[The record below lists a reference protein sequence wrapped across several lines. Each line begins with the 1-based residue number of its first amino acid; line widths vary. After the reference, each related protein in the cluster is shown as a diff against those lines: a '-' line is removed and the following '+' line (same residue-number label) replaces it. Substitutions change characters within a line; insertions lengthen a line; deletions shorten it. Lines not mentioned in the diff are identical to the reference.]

1 MEGIPST
8 DKAICGDWKEK
19 GRARPRADSRR
30 TTSGGSFWVC
40 LIRSRRKNVLIW
52 FQDCG
57 FKPRLDLTGV
67 SAAGDQR
74 LYEYDTHI
82 HGRGA
87 QGKLE
92 VENLGVSV
100 LRLQGPLGEMQK
112 SGPSQVTS
120 LSPVNRKLRGIQ
132 ASGLQPVPPAH
143 PSLSLVPLNSVC
155 EAVTLPWHHSVCSV
169 IHTYSSLDNELSYGL
184 GTERLPK
191 EFLY

>member
-1 MEGIPST
+1 MGI
-8 DKAICGDWKEK
+8 
-19 GRARPRADSRR
+19 
-30 TTSGGSFWVC
+30 
-40 LIRSRRKNVLIW
+40 
-52 FQDCG
+52 
-57 FKPRLDLTGV
+57 

-87 QGKLE
+87 QGKVGGGKFGGFCSQTPGVLE
-92 VENLGVSV
+92 S
-100 LRLQGPLGEMQK
+100 QK
-112 SGPSQVTS
+112 SGPSPVTS
-120 LSPVNRKLRGIQ
+120 LLPVDRKLRQIQ

-169 IHTYSSLDNELSYGL
+169 IHTYSSLDNELSYDL

-191 EFLY
+191 EFL